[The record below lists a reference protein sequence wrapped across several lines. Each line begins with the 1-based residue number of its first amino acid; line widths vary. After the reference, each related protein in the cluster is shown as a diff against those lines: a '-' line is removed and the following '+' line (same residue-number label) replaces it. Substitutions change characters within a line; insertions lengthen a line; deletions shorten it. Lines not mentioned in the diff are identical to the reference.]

1 MSTEQWIALL
11 AVVVAVLAL
20 GATALLA
27 VALRRMRADVRR
39 IADAADASA
48 VSGPSA
54 IPVAGQPTG
63 APDEVPGAP
72 SSGAV
77 TVTPIR
83 PASSIDLPVA
93 TPVPLGEQQP
103 SDDPQIVTR
112 DGRVVVVPSTRQVV
126 EATMGKPM
134 IRGAVLGHGLR
145 YALRPES
152 RDRLRGLI
160 RREYR
165 RRRKIRLRAGR
176 RAARTA
182 SIPPRDMQSW
192 LGTPAKSGL
201 NVDHDG
207 GS

>member
-48 VSGPSA
+48 SSGPST
-54 IPVAGQPTG
+54 IPVAGQSTG
-63 APDEVPGAP
+63 APGEVATA
-72 SSGAV
+72 STSAAV

-83 PASSIDLPVA
+83 PSTDLPVA

-103 SDDPQIVTR
+103 SDEPQIVTR

-182 SIPPRDMQSW
+182 SIPPRDLQSW